1 MTGRMDSGGKLE
13 AVIMK
18 KLTES
23 KESRLIGILDITCD
37 FQGSIQ
43 FCKKFTTVSNPY
55 YMYEPV
61 SGQIFDGIQN
71 IPYAILYES
80 LDYLPAML
88 PYDSSMY
95 FGKHLV
101 KWIENIVYSDQN
113 LPFDQ

>member
-1 MTGRMDSGGKLE
+1 
-13 AVIMK
+13 
-18 KLTES
+18 
-23 KESRLIGILDITCD
+23 
-37 FQGSIQ
+37 
-43 FCKKFTTVSNPY
+43 
-55 YMYEPV
+55 MYEPV

-71 IPYAILYES
+71 IPNAILYES